1 MDEHC
6 ESLDVEEGIVV
17 DTSLEVL
24 RKAATKILYEYN
36 ERIIDMDGEVRPA
49 GSEIRTGDT
58 IVFEEKIQTC
68 PARVIAVKII
78 RNYWYINAT
87 SETPKGGFPS
97 GRDAMKAAEMDEQ
110 NLRILERFLIANA
123 GADHVREV
131 RNWKPDLKGEAVDV
145 LGLIG
150 NVAKRWS

>member
-1 MDEHC
+1 MDEDC
-6 ESLDVEEGIVV
+6 NALDAKEGIVV
-17 DTSLEVL
+17 DTTLDIL
-24 RKAATKILYEYN
+24 RKAATKVLYEYN
-36 ERIIDMDGEVRPA
+36 ERIIDMDGEDRPA

-58 IVFEEKIQTC
+58 IVFEEKIQTL
-68 PARVIAVKII
+68 PARFIAVKII
-78 RNYWYINAT
+78 RNYWYLNAT
-87 SETPKGGFPS
+87 SETPKSGFPS

-123 GADHVREV
+123 GADHVKDV

-150 NVAKRWS
+150 TVAKRWS